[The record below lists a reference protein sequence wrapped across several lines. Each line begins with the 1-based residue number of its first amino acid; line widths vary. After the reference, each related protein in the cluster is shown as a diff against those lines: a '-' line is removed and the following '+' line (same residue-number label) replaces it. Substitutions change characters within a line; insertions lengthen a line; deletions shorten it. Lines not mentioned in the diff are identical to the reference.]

1 MKECEE
7 LEKTKKKLEEER
19 DMLLSC
25 ADSPLDC
32 EYYFESAHVKDRQ
45 IIEMDRQIQC
55 YKENKRNGSY
65 KKSMYEKIINFLF

>member
-45 IIEMDRQIQC
+45 IIEIDRQIQC

-65 KKSMYEKIINFLF
+65 KKACMRK